1 MAVTHKAEETTLGPD
16 LIFAQAETTQD
27 DVALIQ
33 RWVTYQAER
42 MAAHR
47 QRVKI
52 LPLCTDSEGH
62 LSRSGYGVGQLH
74 ILLDG
79 IRSTQ
84 PLTRINLRI
93 NGPLGN
99 VTSRLG
105 SPDHSNMLFKGI
117 EWARRVTL
125 ESGPACLRSRE
136 KDPAGSFYCA
146 YRCPWIP
153 IMRSRI

>member
-27 DVALIQ
+27 EVALLQ
-33 RWVTYQAER
+33 RLIANQSKR

-52 LPLCTDSEGH
+52 LPLCTDSEGR
-62 LSRSGYGVGQLH
+62 LSRSGHEVGQLH

-79 IRSTQ
+79 MRSTQ
-84 PLTRINLRI
+84 PRPRINLHI
-93 NGPLGN
+93 QGPRGI
-99 VTSRLG
+99 VTSGLG
-105 SPDHSNMLFKGI
+105 ALNRSELLFQDI

-125 ESGPACLRSRE
+125 ARIESGLS
-136 KDPAGSFYCA
+136 
-146 YRCPWIP
+146 
-153 IMRSRI
+153 

>member
-62 LSRSGYGVGQLH
+62 LSRSGYEVGQLH

-79 IRSTQ
+79 MGIGSIPPR
-84 PLTRINLRI
+84 PRINLHI
-93 NGPLGN
+93 QGPSGN
-99 VTSRLG
+99 TTSRLG

-125 ESGPACLRSRE
+125 ERIRS
-136 KDPAGSFYCA
+136 SL
-146 YRCPWIP
+146 
-153 IMRSRI
+153 S

>member
-27 DVALIQ
+27 EVALIQ
-33 RWVTYQAER
+33 RWVAYQAER

-62 LSRSGYGVGQLH
+62 LSRSGYEVGQLH
-74 ILLDG
+74 IILDG
-79 IRSTQ
+79 RMRSTQ
-84 PLTRINLRI
+84 PLARINLRI

-105 SPDHSNMLFKGI
+105 SPDHSDMFFKGI

-125 ESGPACLRSRE
+125 ERIRSGLS
-136 KDPAGSFYCA
+136 
-146 YRCPWIP
+146 
-153 IMRSRI
+153 

>member
-1 MAVTHKAEETTLGPD
+1 MAVTHEVEETTLGPD

-27 DVALIQ
+27 EVALIQ

-62 LSRSGYGVGQLH
+62 LSRSGYEVGQLH

-79 IRSTQ
+79 MRSTQ

-125 ESGPACLRSRE
+125 ERIRS
-136 KDPAGSFYCA
+136 SL
-146 YRCPWIP
+146 
-153 IMRSRI
+153 S